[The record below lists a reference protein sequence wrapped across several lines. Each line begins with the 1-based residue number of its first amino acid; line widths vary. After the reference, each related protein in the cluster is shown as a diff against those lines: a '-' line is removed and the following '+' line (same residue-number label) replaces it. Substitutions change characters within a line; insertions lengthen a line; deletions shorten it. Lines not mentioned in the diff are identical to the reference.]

1 VKMIRVVEV
10 SKVYNKGEPNQV
22 RAVWKASLHVR
33 KGEMVAIRGPSG
45 SGKTTL
51 LTLIGCI
58 SRPSSGEIHV
68 AGKTISR
75 LPEKFMS
82 IHRRNHV
89 GIIFQQFNLIQDL
102 SVEKNVALPLYPLD
116 LPRATVDD
124 RVDALLRRVHL
135 DERRAF
141 PIKRLSGGEQQRVAI
156 ARALAND
163 PEIVLADEPTAH
175 LDSALSEELMATL
188 EASKGEGRTIVIA
201 SHDPLVY
208 NHPSVDRV
216 LEMKDGSM
224 SEA

>member
-1 VKMIRVVEV
+1 MIRVQNV

-22 RAVWKASLHVR
+22 RAVWEVSLHVR
-33 KGEMVAIRGPSG
+33 QGEMVTIRGPSG

-58 SRPSSGEIHV
+58 SRPTSGEIHV

-75 LPEKFMS
+75 LPEKFMT
-82 IHRRNHV
+82 IHRRSHV
-89 GIIFQQFNLIQDL
+89 GIIFQQFNLIHDL
-102 SVEKNVALPLYPLD
+102 SVEKNIALPLYPLQ
-116 LPRATVDD
+116 LSATLMDD
-124 RVDALLRRVHL
+124 RVDALLRRVRL

-141 PIKRLSGGEQQRVAI
+141 PVKRLSGGEQQRVAI

-175 LDSALSEELMATL
+175 LDTALSAELMETL
-188 EASKGEGRTIVIA
+188 RAIKGEGRTVVIA

-208 NHPSVDRV
+208 SHPSVDRL
-216 LEMKDGSM
+216 LEMKDGRM
-224 SEA
+224 VEA